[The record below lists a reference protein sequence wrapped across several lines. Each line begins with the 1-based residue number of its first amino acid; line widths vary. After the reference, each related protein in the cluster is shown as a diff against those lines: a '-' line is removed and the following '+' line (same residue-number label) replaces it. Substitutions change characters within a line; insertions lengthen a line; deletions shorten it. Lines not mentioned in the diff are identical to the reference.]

1 MCVPHGPEA
10 ATADSMITDPEIHKV
25 YHAAC
30 KDEYRHEMYQVTADV
45 LKIFF
50 SN

>member
-10 ATADSMITDPEIHKV
+10 ATGSMMIVDPEIYKG

-30 KDEYRHEMYQVTADV
+30 KDEYRH
-45 LKIFF
+45 KIF
-50 SN
+50 SHS